1 MARVHGT
8 LVDHDSGEIVK
19 VLGGVDTLLV
29 LLHGVREHVEGK
41 WEVDV
46 AIHFLGGGLVVFIAL
61 REMSELSSFHQ
72 ILEVHTFSCM
82 HRMLGSLLICSRFDA
97 R

>member
-1 MARVHGT
+1 
-8 LVDHDSGEIVK
+8 
-19 VLGGVDTLLV
+19 
-29 LLHGVREHVEGK
+29 
-41 WEVDV
+41 V

>member
-1 MARVHGT
+1 
-8 LVDHDSGEIVK
+8 
-19 VLGGVDTLLV
+19 
-29 LLHGVREHVEGK
+29 
-41 WEVDV
+41 V

-61 REMSELSSFHQ
+61 REREMSELSSFHQ